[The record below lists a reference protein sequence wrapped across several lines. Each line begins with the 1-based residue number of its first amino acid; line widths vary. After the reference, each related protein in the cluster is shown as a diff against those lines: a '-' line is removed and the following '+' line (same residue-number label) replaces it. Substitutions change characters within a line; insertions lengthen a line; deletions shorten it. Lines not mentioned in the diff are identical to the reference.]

1 MKKYLFIA
9 FAIALGTT
17 ATAQKKLYIYNF
29 SDYDVTVSDIMT
41 KHVTN
46 DYPTHSYNSPYI
58 TIPALVGSIELS
70 DNRPTTPVFRF
81 PFYSTADLN
90 ASGTPNPVWWRI
102 ASATTNPTQPS
113 LLALMTAQNTAV
125 NSQVFHCIKYED
137 GAGVGLLGTRP
148 LGVTELILPNTIGYY
163 EEFVTGTLTE
173 YVIVILNN
181 E

>member
-1 MKKYLFIA
+1 MKKYLFIL

-41 KHVTN
+41 NHATN
-46 DYPTHSYNSPYI
+46 EFPTYWYNNPYI
-58 TIPALVGSIELS
+58 TIPALIGSLELS
-70 DNRPTTPVFRF
+70 DNRTTTPVFRF
-81 PFYSTADLN
+81 PFYSTADLPTTTEGGPVWHRLTSATNYTSPTTN
-90 ASGTPNPVWWRI
+90 ASM
-102 ASATTNPTQPS
+102 
-113 LLALMTAQNTAV
+113 LAQNTAA
-125 NSQVFHCIKYED
+125 NSQVFHCIKYDD
-137 GAGVGLLGTRP
+137 GAGAGLLGARP
-148 LGVTELILPNTIGYY
+148 LGVSELVLPNTIGYY

>member
-1 MKKYLFIA
+1 MKKYLFIV

-29 SDYDVTVSDIMT
+29 SSYDVTVSDIMT

-46 DYPTHSYNSPYI
+46 YYPTLLYNNPYI
-58 TIPALVGSIELS
+58 VIPAEVGSFELS
-70 DNRPTTPVFRF
+70 NNLSNTPLYRF
-81 PFYSTADLN
+81 PFYSTADL
-90 ASGTPNPVWWRI
+90 
-102 ASATTNPTQPS
+102 ATTPTYSPTWGRCFS
-113 LLALMTAQNTAV
+113 STNCGTLSSVGAMTLQSPASNA
-125 NSQVFHCIKYED
+125 QVFHCIKYED
-137 GAGVGLLGTRP
+137 GAEAGLLGTGP
-148 LGVTELILPNTIGYY
+148 LGESELVLTNTIGYY